1 MAAHTYTLVSNEV
14 DGSVRKAAYIVSA
27 STTNSGAV
35 DTPVGWVYSAKASP
49 LSCSSSGFGL
59 KIKANKDSAGATKSG
74 SVFVSSCVSGDVFF
88 LTVYGK
94 A

>member
-1 MAAHTYTLVSNEV
+1 MSAHTYTLVSNEV

-27 STTNSGAV
+27 STTASGAV
-35 DTPVGWVYSAKASP
+35 DTPIGWVQSAKISP
-49 LSCSSSGFGL
+49 LSCASVGFG
-59 KIKANKDSAGATKSG
+59 IIVKANQSSAGATKSG
-74 SVFVSSCVSGDVFF
+74 SVFVSSCTSGDVFF